1 MLCVIPVDRLLA
13 VFNDSHDSIVR
24 PTPEPLLIDRQC
36 PPHRVKEAHRIHEVF
51 VGSPG
56 ALQNAK
62 LMAKRED
69 LKLQVPLE
77 FGKATALRQTTPLTR
92 P

>member
-1 MLCVIPVDRLLA
+1 
-13 VFNDSHDSIVR
+13 
-24 PTPEPLLIDRQC
+24 
-36 PPHRVKEAHRIHEVF
+36 
-51 VGSPG
+51 
-56 ALQNAK
+56 LQNAK